1 MRIEVNV
8 SVMIFVIPAIFTA
21 VRRDFLRIDLLILT
35 MTNPARGMMVIAIKA
50 NFQLM
55 INNNAV
61 NAIILIGSTNMR
73 WKPIVN
79 ACRMLATSLTTI
91 EVSSPLLC

>member
-1 MRIEVNV
+1 MDVNV

-21 VRRDFLRIDLLILT
+21 VRRDFLRIDRLILT

-55 INNNAV
+55 INNKDV
-61 NAIILIGSTNMR
+61 NAKILIGSTNTR
-73 WKPIVN
+73 WKPVVS
-79 ACRMLATSLTTI
+79 ACRILPTSLTTI
-91 EVSSPLLC
+91 EVSSPLFC